1 MSLKQRFLKQCP
13 DEAYTGEDIQCTGIT
28 WTVQVYNVLITV

>member
-1 MSLKQRFLKQCP
+1 MSLKQRLFKQYP
-13 DEAYTGEDIQCTGIT
+13 DEAYAGEDIQCTGIA